1 MREFLKDGL
10 EPLCYLLYTIAV
22 MLSIKGS
29 SSIKKIVLA
38 CYYVVAAIVIGIACY
53 FSPVHLNRILYNLFF
68 FATISVFSYYFKSLV
83 STKTKG
89 MLINIIFC
97 INLGAFAYLSLVTR
111 HLTEINNYYYGITY
125 LSIVVYAFLYFE
137 DLLKNVNELSIL
149 HRFDF
154 WLVAGYLLYF
164 LSCFFIIFLYDNF
177 DVELRAN
184 LWTIHNTILFI
195 STVST
200 LLASIWIRQRRY

>member
-22 MLSIKGS
+22 VLSIKGIL
-29 SSIKKIVLA
+29 SIKKIVLA
-38 CYYVVAAIVIGIACY
+38 CYYVVAAIVIGVACY
-53 FSPVHLNRILYNLFF
+53 FSPVHLNHILYNLFF
-68 FATISVFSYYFKSLV
+68 FATISVLSYYFKSLV
-83 STKTKG
+83 STKTKRT
-89 MLINIIFC
+89 LINIIFF
-97 INLGAFAYLSLVTR
+97 INLGAFAYLSIVTR
-111 HLTEINNYYYGITY
+111 HLTAINNYYYAITY
-125 LSIVVYAFLYFE
+125 LSIVVYALLYFE

-184 LWTIHNTILFI
+184 LWTIQNTILFI